1 MGVPSFFRWLLEK
14 YPRVV
19 VDVIEEDWTANL
31 DGTKKFPDSSKANPN
46 GTEFDNLYLDMN
58 GIIHPC
64 THPESGP
71 QPSTEDEMIL
81 NVFEYIEHIFSMVR
95 PRKLLYM
102 AIDGVAPRAK
112 MNQQRSRRFRA
123 ATERQEHAQNR
134 AMLEAWYR
142 AKGLKAPPPKPPSWD
157 SNVITP
163 GTPFMDKLAKALRY
177 WVKYKMHTDPGWKN
191 IKVILSDANVPGEGE
206 HKIAEFIR
214 RNRTVR
220 GYDPNTKHV
229 LYGLDADLFMLA
241 LATHEV
247 HFSLL
252 RELVLFGKNKPC
264 ERCGVVGHWHT
275 ECPNPPK
282 DKSKSAGPKPF
293 QFAHIHTLRE
303 YLKEEM
309 YVPNLGWGKWD
320 LERVLDDFVF
330 LCFFVG
336 NDFLPHLPSL
346 EIGEGGIDNLITSY
360 KEFLPRMG
368 GYMTDGSGRVNL
380 RRAELMLQELGRIE
394 DGTFRQ
400 RKKTHDIIS
409 QRREQRR
416 KRDQDKR
423 EAFLKEQR
431 AKRKTRDFD
440 LSETARLLER
450 ARKRKK
456 TNDGEMKAMELPEE
470 LKDLQNQLG
479 DINME
484 IDEEFMDLDFESQL
498 KKINRA
504 ASDLS
509 GHADQGEHDA
519 EFHKAGFRQ
528 RYYRRKFAVNYDGNP
543 PLMEKIAHEYVKGL
557 CWVLLYY
564 YQGCPSWSWFFPFH
578 YSPFASDLRNAHRF
592 EIQFEASK
600 PFEPYGQLMGV
611 LPAVS
616 GTKALPESYQRL
628 MSDPNSPI
636 IDFYP
641 EDFKLDLNGK
651 KYAWQ
656 AVALLPWVDSKRLV
670 DAIEPLWDTLTPD
683 QKRMNSVGFTEIFV
697 NCIHPLAQPITELHV
712 KFKDKPQDVIR
723 DNAEKMNTVKSHG
736 IGGYIESIADTDLPG
751 VTLKSN
757 VQGLPDLENCQVV
770 CARYELP
777 DFKPHITSLL
787 PGATPPKSVLTDL
800 DFDHMRYGRRF
811 GKPRGRRKPRDSH
824 HNYNRGFGWGA
835 GYAQGNKRAR
845 DEGLWN
851 RDQPQ
856 RAEFSSWK
864 QHEQRKRHWGQQFSR
879 GGGWG
884 HENRNYGRRG
894 GHQNQNY
901 GRGGHRNNRGRGYGG
916 NRGGYQGHQQRD
928 NRGYRGSNNR
938 QQYNNQSYNNNNNQS
953 RQPYRQQQSFTTR
966 SWQQQQNNNNKFDK
980 QQSNQQSYQ
989 EKPKKKRR
997 KGWG

>member
-14 YPRVV
+14 YPRVI
-19 VDVIEEDWTANL
+19 VDVIEDEWSGNP
-31 DGTKKFPDSSKANPN
+31 DGTKKFADSSKANPN

-71 QPSTEDEMIL
+71 QPSTEDEMIR
-81 NVFEYIEHIFSMVR
+81 NVFEYIEHIFSIVR
-95 PRKLLYM
+95 PRKVLYM

-123 ATERQEHAQNR
+123 AEERKEHTQNR

-142 AKGLKAPPPKPPSWD
+142 AKGIKPPPPKPPSWD

-214 RNRTVR
+214 RTRIVR
-220 GYDPNTKHV
+220 GYDPNTHHV
-229 LYGLDADLFMLA
+229 LYGLDADLFMLS

-247 HFSLL
+247 HFTLL

-264 ERCGVVGHWHT
+264 QNCGVVGHWHT
-275 ECPNPPK
+275 ECTNPPK
-282 DKSKSAGPKPF
+282 DGHKDMGPKPF

-303 YLKEEM
+303 YLKEDL
-309 YVPNLGWGKWD
+309 YVANLGWGKWD
-320 LERVLDDFVF
+320 LERALDDFVF

-360 KEFLPRMG
+360 KEFLPRVG
-368 GYMTDGSGRVNL
+368 GYLTDGSGRANL

-394 DGTFRQ
+394 DQTFRQ
-400 RKKTHDIIS
+400 RKKTHDIIG
-409 QRREQRR
+409 ERR
-416 KRDQDKR
+416 KQRDKRNQDKR
-423 EAFLKEQR
+423 QRFMEEQR

-440 LSETARLLER
+440 LTETARLLER
-450 ARKRKK
+450 ARKRQK
-456 TNDGEMKAMELPEE
+456 TNDGEVKAMEMPSEF
-470 LKDLQNQLG
+470 KDLQDQLG
-479 DINME
+479 DVNIDINDDFME
-484 IDEEFMDLDFESQL
+484 LDFEAQL

-509 GHADQGEHDA
+509 GRGDQAEHDA
-519 EFHKAGFRQ
+519 EFHKSGFKQ
-528 RYYRRKFAVNYDGNP
+528 RYYRRKFAVNSDDNP
-543 PLMEKIAHEYVKGL
+543 PLLHDIAHEYVKGL

-578 YSPFASDLRNAHRF
+578 YSPFASDLKKAHKF

-616 GTKALPESYQRL
+616 GEKALPESYQRL

-641 EDFKLDLNGK
+641 DDFKLDLNGK

-656 AVALLPWVDSKRLV
+656 AVALLPWVDAKRLT

-683 QKRMNSVGFTEIFV
+683 QKRMNSIGFTELFV
-697 NCIHPLAQPITELHV
+697 NCIHPLANSINELHV
-712 KFKDKPQDVIR
+712 KFKDQPEEVIR
-723 DNAEKMNTVKSHG
+723 ENAEKINVIKSHG
-736 IGGYIESIADTDLPG
+736 IGGYIESIADANLPG
-751 VTLKSN
+751 QTLKSL
-757 VQGLPDLENCQVV
+757 VEGLPDLEKCQVV

-777 DFKPHITSLL
+777 DFKPHVTSLL
-787 PGATPPKSVLTDL
+787 PGATPPKPILTEL
-800 DFDHMRYGRRF
+800 DFDHMRHGRRF
-811 GKPRGRRKPRDSH
+811 GKPRGKRRPRDSH
-824 HNYNRGFGWGA
+824 HNYHRGHGWGA
-835 GYAQGNKRAR
+835 GHAQGNKRAR

-851 RDQPQ
+851 KDQSNRP
-856 RAEFSSWK
+856 EFGNWK
-864 QHEQRKRHWGQQFSR
+864 QHEQRKRYGAQQFSR

-884 HENRNYGRRG
+884 HNPRGGGRGGGHNRGHRGGYQNHQSNNYRG
-894 GHQNQNY
+894 GHQ
-901 GRGGHRNNRGRGYGG
+901 GGHRGGHR
-916 NRGGYQGHQQRD
+916 GGYQSHNRHD
-928 NRGYRGSNNR
+928 NRGYQNHQRSDNRGYQNNR
-938 QQYNNQSYNNNNNQS
+938 QN
-953 RQPYRQQQSFTTR
+953 RQPAHHNQQQNVTTP
-966 SWQQQQNNNNKFDK
+966 SWQQKDNEPKRQEQ
-980 QQSNQQSYQ
+980 NQQ
-989 EKPKKKRR
+989 KKKRR
-997 KGWG
+997 RGWG